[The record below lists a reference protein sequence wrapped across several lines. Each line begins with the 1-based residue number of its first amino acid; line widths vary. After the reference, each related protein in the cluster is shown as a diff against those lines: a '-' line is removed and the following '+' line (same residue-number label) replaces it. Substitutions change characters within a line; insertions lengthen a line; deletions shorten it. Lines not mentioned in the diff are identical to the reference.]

1 MLLSTRGN
9 LSGTFA
15 NLVNFG
21 LVSVK
26 AKVVYTA
33 SDVHLTYPFLVL
45 LSHHQNIVY
54 PIIPLSYHNIYS
66 FLSLSLSLSLPLS
79 LSLSLPL
86 FPSPSPSP
94 LLSSFFVLIICRFT
108 EPVHDLTTW
117 IILTAILLPVVMGS
131 VVFGGCK
138 LWRKRGYKEIPLSKQ
153 SVINK

>member
-1 MLLSTRGN
+1 MYSFSSEKGLTRDVMLLSTRGN

-33 SDVHLTYPFLVL
+33 SDVHLTYPFFVL
-45 LSHHQNIVY
+45 LSHHQYIVY

-66 FLSLSLSLSLPLS
+66 PLSVSLSLSL
-79 LSLSLPL
+79 
-86 FPSPSPSP
+86 SP